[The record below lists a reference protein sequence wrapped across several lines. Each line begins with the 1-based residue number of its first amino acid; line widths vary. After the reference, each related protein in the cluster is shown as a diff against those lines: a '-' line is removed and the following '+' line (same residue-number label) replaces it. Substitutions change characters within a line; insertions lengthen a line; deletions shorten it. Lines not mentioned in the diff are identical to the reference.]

1 LKNIRPL
8 IVLTC
13 CLSTSFFIN
22 FSLLFAEKNYA
33 INLTDSIDDYAKSN
47 YFRYDDYTYNKKIKS
62 VQFFNSK
69 NIMSYPI
76 MSLDGGDKLKLMFDD
91 LDTDLK
97 YYHYTLIHCN
107 ANWQPSDLV
116 QKQYLAG
123 NFDDDIRN
131 YKYSLSSGIQYINY
145 SVEFPNE
152 FIAPLVSGNY
162 ILKVYNGYN
171 SDEVVIT
178 RRFMVV
184 NNKVEIK
191 PTVKEATN
199 VTERFAR
206 QEVDFTVNHQNT
218 PILNPYD
225 NIKVVLMQNYRWDNA
240 ITGLVPRYI
249 NGTLLDYNYEEENVF
264 DGSNE
269 FRNFDIKSL
278 ISQTINIKR
287 IQYNEKDK
295 LLHVYINDDEN
306 RSFKRYLSMPD
317 LNGNYLIKKDES
329 LTDSD
334 IEAIYVKVHFSLKQ
348 YPALKEGNVYIF
360 GKLTDWKFKEEFK
373 MKYDTLNNVYEQ
385 EVLLKQGYYNYMYC
399 VVKDGAKNKGDLTYY
414 EGTYFETENDYT
426 ILVYYRNPVLYY
438 DELIGIKIFNSIRRN

>member
-1 LKNIRPL
+1 
-8 IVLTC
+8 
-13 CLSTSFFIN
+13 
-22 FSLLFAEKNYA
+22 
-33 INLTDSIDDYAKSN
+33 
-47 YFRYDDYTYNKKIKS
+47 
-62 VQFFNSK
+62 
-69 NIMSYPI
+69 MSYPI

-123 NFDDDIRN
+123 NFDDDIKN

-145 SVEFPNE
+145 SIEFPNE
-152 FIAPLVSGNY
+152 FITPLVSGNY

-225 NIKVVLMQNYRWDNA
+225 NVKVVLMQNYRWDNA

-287 IQYNEKDK
+287 IQYEEKDK

-385 EVLLKQGYYNYMYC
+385 DVLLKQGYYNYMYC
-399 VVKDGAKNKGDLTYY
+399 VVKDGSKNKGDLTHY

-438 DELIGIKIFNSIRRN
+438 DELIGIQTFNSIRRN

>member
-1 LKNIRPL
+1 MKKITSF
-8 IVLTC
+8 IVIIC
-13 CLSTSFFIN
+13 CFSTSFFIYTPTF
-22 FSLLFAEKNYA
+22 FSATSYSV
-33 INLTDSIDDYAKSN
+33 NLIDSIDDYVESN
-47 YFRYDDYTYNKKIKS
+47 YLRYDDYTYNNKIKS

-69 NIMSYPI
+69 NVMSYPI
-76 MSLDGGDKLKLMFDD
+76 MSLDGSDKLKLTFDD
-91 LDTDLK
+91 LNLDLK
-97 YYHYTLIHCN
+97 YYHYTIIHCN

-123 NFDDDIRN
+123 NFDDDIKN
-131 YKYSLSSGIQYINY
+131 YKYSLSSGTQYINY
-145 SVEFPNE
+145 SIEFPNE
-152 FIAPLVSGNY
+152 FITPLVSGNY

-287 IQYNEKDK
+287 IQYEEKDK
-295 LLHVYINDDEN
+295 LLHVHINDDEN

-348 YPALKEGNVYIF
+348 YPALKEGSVYLF

-385 EVLLKQGYYNYMYC
+385 DVLLKQGYYNYMYC
-399 VVKDGAKNKGDLTYY
+399 VVKDGSKNKGDLTHY

-438 DELIGIKIFNSIRRN
+438 DELIGIQTFNSIKRN

>member
-1 LKNIRPL
+1 
-8 IVLTC
+8 
-13 CLSTSFFIN
+13 
-22 FSLLFAEKNYA
+22 
-33 INLTDSIDDYAKSN
+33 
-47 YFRYDDYTYNKKIKS
+47 
-62 VQFFNSK
+62 
-69 NIMSYPI
+69 MSYPI
-76 MSLDGGDKLKLMFDD
+76 MSLDGSDKLKLTFDD
-91 LDTDLK
+91 LNLDLK
-97 YYHYTLIHCN
+97 YYHYTIIHCN

-123 NFDDDIRN
+123 NFDDDIKN
-131 YKYSLSSGIQYINY
+131 YKYSLSSGTQYINY
-145 SVEFPNE
+145 SIEFPNE
-152 FIAPLVSGNY
+152 FITPLVSGNY

-287 IQYNEKDK
+287 IQYEEKDK

-385 EVLLKQGYYNYMYC
+385 DVLLKQGYYNYMYC
-399 VVKDGAKNKGDLTYY
+399 VVKDGSKNKGDLTHY

-438 DELIGIKIFNSIRRN
+438 DELIGIQTFNSIRRN

>member
-1 LKNIRPL
+1 
-8 IVLTC
+8 
-13 CLSTSFFIN
+13 
-22 FSLLFAEKNYA
+22 
-33 INLTDSIDDYAKSN
+33 
-47 YFRYDDYTYNKKIKS
+47 
-62 VQFFNSK
+62 
-69 NIMSYPI
+69 
-76 MSLDGGDKLKLMFDD
+76 MFDD

>member
-1 LKNIRPL
+1 
-8 IVLTC
+8 
-13 CLSTSFFIN
+13 
-22 FSLLFAEKNYA
+22 
-33 INLTDSIDDYAKSN
+33 
-47 YFRYDDYTYNKKIKS
+47 
-62 VQFFNSK
+62 
-69 NIMSYPI
+69 MSYPI
-76 MSLDGGDKLKLMFDD
+76 MSLDGSDKLKLTFDD
-91 LDTDLK
+91 LNLDLK
-97 YYHYTLIHCN
+97 YYHYTIIHCN

-123 NFDDDIRN
+123 NFDDDIKN
-131 YKYSLSSGIQYINY
+131 YKYSLSSGTQYINY
-145 SVEFPNE
+145 SIEFPNE
-152 FIAPLVSGNY
+152 FITPLVSGNY

-287 IQYNEKDK
+287 IQYEEKDK

-373 MKYDTLNNVYEQ
+373 MKYDTLNNVYVQ
-385 EVLLKQGYYNYMYC
+385 DVLLKQGYYNYMYC
-399 VVKDGAKNKGDLTYY
+399 VVKDGAKNKGDLTQY

-438 DELIGIKIFNSIRRN
+438 DELIGIQTFNSIRRN

>member
-1 LKNIRPL
+1 MKKIN
-8 IVLTC
+8 
-13 CLSTSFFIN
+13 FFIVSIYC
-22 FSLLFAEKNYA
+22 FTICFFIPKPIVFALNNITSNK
-33 INLTDSIDDYAKSN
+33 TDSVDDYIETN
-47 YFRYDDYTYNKKIKS
+47 YLRFDDYTYNNKIKS
-62 VQFFNSK
+62 VQFFNTK

-91 LDTDLK
+91 LDMDLK
-97 YYHYTLIHCN
+97 YYHYTIIHCN

-123 NFDDDIRN
+123 NFDDDIKN
-131 YKYSLSSGIQYINY
+131 YKYSLSSGTQYINY
-145 SVEFPNE
+145 SIEFPNE
-152 FIAPLVSGNY
+152 FITPLVSGNY

-178 RRFMVV
+178 RRFLVV

-287 IQYNEKDK
+287 IQYEEKDK

-348 YPALKEGNVYIF
+348 YPALKEGSVYIF

-385 EVLLKQGYYNYMYC
+385 DVLLKQGYYNYMYC
-399 VVKDGAKNKGDLTYY
+399 VVKDGAKNKGDLTQY

-438 DELIGIKIFNSIRRN
+438 DELIGIQTFNSIRRN